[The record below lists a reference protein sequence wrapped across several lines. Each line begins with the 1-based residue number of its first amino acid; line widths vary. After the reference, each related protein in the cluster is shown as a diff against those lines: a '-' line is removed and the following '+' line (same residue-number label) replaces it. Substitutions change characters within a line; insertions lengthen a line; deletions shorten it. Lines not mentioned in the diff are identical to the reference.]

1 MAKRMV
7 TEFGMSSL
15 GPINYDGQREFGWLA
30 REMSAGPRHSQEMA
44 SKIDAEVK
52 KIMDAAYK
60 KAKGILRKHENVLNK
75 VARALLEH
83 ETVRGP
89 EYEKLLA

>member
-1 MAKRMV
+1 
-7 TEFGMSSL
+7 
-15 GPINYDGQREFGWLA
+15 
-30 REMSAGPRHSQEMA
+30 MA